1 MGACTE
7 LGHLMI
13 VTELMPKG
21 SLGDLLANTK
31 IEITLLQKIKMM
43 KDIALGMNWLHCSK
57 PPIIHRDLKPSNVL
71 VCIILISLVFLLI
84 LYRLTRTGILKFV
97 ILVYQQ

>member
-7 LGHLMI
+7 PGNLMI
-13 VTELMPKG
+13 VTEIVNKG
-21 SLGDLLANTK
+21 SLTSILRSKK
-31 IEITLLQKIKMM
+31 IEISLLQKIKMM

-71 VCIILISLVFLLI
+71 VCNPRFFDFLLFI
-84 LYRLTRTGILKFV
+84 I
-97 ILVYQQ
+97 I

>member
-7 LGHLMI
+7 PGNLMI
-13 VTELMPKG
+13 VTELVNKG
-21 SLGDLLANTK
+21 SLTSILRSK

-71 VCIILISLVFLLI
+71 VCMI
-84 LYRLTRTGILKFV
+84 
-97 ILVYQQ
+97 

>member
-1 MGACTE
+1 MILTCLTHLFSHLRHPNIVLFMGACTE
-7 LGHLMI
+7 LGNLMI

-21 SLGDLLANTK
+21 SLGDLLANPK

-71 VCIILISLVFLLI
+71 VCIL
-84 LYRLTRTGILKFV
+84 
-97 ILVYQQ
+97 